1 MILDEI
7 RGRDIKSTTVGSGS
21 EETTATA
28 AAAGTAA
35 VETASA
41 IPVAVQV
48 RAEERGRRRRPSGGL
63 DGGGPERGGGE
74 AAEVGLAVQP
84 RAKQV
89 SLQIHFVFIFR
100 KVD

>member
-1 MILDEI
+1 M
-7 RGRDIKSTTVGSGS
+7 RFVARDSKSTTAGSGS
-21 EETTATA
+21 EEATT
-28 AAAGTAA
+28 AAGTAA

-48 RAEERGRRRRPSGGL
+48 RAEERGRRQRPSGDRG
-63 DGGGPERGGGE
+63 GGGPERGGGE

-89 SLQIHFVFIFR
+89 SLEFPFIFS
-100 KVD
+100 VE

>member
-1 MILDEI
+1 MIFHEN
-7 RGRDIKSTTVGSGS
+7 RGRDSKSTTAGSGS
-21 EETTATA
+21 EE
-28 AAAGTAA
+28 AGTAA

-48 RAEERGRRRRPSGGL
+48 RAEERGRRQRPSGDRG
-63 DGGGPERGGGE
+63 GGGPERGGGE

-89 SLQIHFVFIFR
+89 SLEFPFIFS
-100 KVD
+100 VE